1 MHVAAR
7 LRNVLARHRW
17 LYWAAVLL
25 LALGTALVVASATA
39 AVDDARRSWG
49 RTRPVLVA
57 TADLVPGDPLA
68 GATELRPLPVPMVPA
83 AALGEPE
90 PGAVARQHVGAGEVV
105 VMVDVAATAGPQALI
120 PAGWSAV
127 AVAETVPSGAAT
139 GDEVT
144 AVAEGVV
151 LAADAV
157 VVGRSGDA
165 VLVAVPAGEAPA
177 VAMAAASGTLALLL
191 VP

>member
-17 LYWAAVLL
+17 LYWAAVAS
-25 LALGTALVVASATA
+25 LAAATALVVASAGA

-49 RTRPVLVA
+49 ATRPVLVA
-57 TADLVPGDPLA
+57 TADLVPGEPLD
-68 GATELRPLPVPMVPA
+68 GAAELRPLPVPMIPTAAIGAVPT
-83 AALGEPE
+83 
-90 PGAVARQHVGAGEVV
+90 GAVARQHVGTGEVV
-105 VMVDVAATAGPQALI
+105 VEADVAATANPQALI

-127 AVAETVPSGAAT
+127 AVAEPVPSGAVT

-151 LAADAV
+151 LAADGV

-165 VLVAVPAGEAPA
+165 VLVAVPAGDGPA

>member
-25 LALGTALVVASATA
+25 LASGAGLVVASASA

-49 RTRPVLVA
+49 ETRPVLVA
-57 TADLVPGDPLA
+57 TADLVPGDSLD
-68 GATELRPLPVPMVPA
+68 GAVELRTLPVPMIPP
-83 AALGEPE
+83 AALGEP
-90 PGAVARQHVGAGEVV
+90 PAGAIARQHVGRGEVV
-105 VMVDVAATAGPQALI
+105 VSADVAATAHPQALI

-127 AVAETVPSGAAT
+127 AVAEAVPSGALT

-151 LAADAV
+151 LAAEAV

-165 VLVAVPAGEAPA
+165 VLVAVPDAEGPA

>member
-7 LRNVLARHRW
+7 LRYVLARHRW

-25 LALGTALVVASATA
+25 LGGATALVVASATA

-49 RTRPVLVA
+49 ETRPVLVA
-57 TADLVPGDPLA
+57 TADLVPGDPLD
-68 GATELRPLPVPMVPA
+68 GAAELRALPVPMIPA
-83 AALGEPE
+83 AALGAARA
-90 PGAVARQHVGAGEVV
+90 GAVARQHVATGEVV
-105 VMVDVAATAGPQALI
+105 VSADVAATASPQALI

-127 AVAETVPSGAAT
+127 AVAEAVPTGAVT

-151 LAADAV
+151 LAARGV

-165 VLVAVPAGEAPA
+165 VLVAVPDGDGPA